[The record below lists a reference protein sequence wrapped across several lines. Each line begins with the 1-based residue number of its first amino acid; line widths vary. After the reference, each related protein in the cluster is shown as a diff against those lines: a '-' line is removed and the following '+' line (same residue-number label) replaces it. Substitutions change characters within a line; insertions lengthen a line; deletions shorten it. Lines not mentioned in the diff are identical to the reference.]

1 MGDCPA
7 PAVYPVT
14 NTTRAR
20 ALLPVVFLHDFV
32 LLSIVCTASMDCS
45 TRLAWFNGSDAT
57 VDIAGP
63 QGKTVSVTLI
73 SSVTLASLVPILAVS
88 TAMMWQVLGARN
100 QKKEE

>member
-1 MGDCPA
+1 M
-7 PAVYPVT
+7 YSVT

-32 LLSIVCTASMDCS
+32 LLSIVCTASMDCR
-45 TRLAWFNGSDAT
+45 TRLGWLNGSDAT

-88 TAMMWQVLGARN
+88 TAMMWQVLRTRN